1 MTTPTLEPT
10 ELRAGDTWTWTR
22 SLPDYPA
29 TTWTLKYRFK
39 HASAAGFE
47 IVASAAGSDFSISVA
62 ASASTAY
69 EAGDWT
75 WMSWVEKVDG
85 TKITVGQGLTRILPI
100 IAMGWSPRH
109 STTAAMPARRW
120 RLSNPGSKIAIRP
133 SRNTRSP
140 GRRMRYI
147 PVVDLLKLRQLYK
160 AEVAAEEAAAAIA
173 NGVAAPKRIQF
184 RM

>member
-85 TKITVGQGLTRILPI
+85 TKITVGQGLTRILPDYRN
-100 IAMGWSPRH
+100 GLV
-109 STTAAMPARRW
+109 TAAFDDRSHARKTLAALESWIEDRNPAVAEYE
-120 RLSNPGSKIAIRP
+120 I
-133 SRNTRSP
+133 T

-147 PVVDLLKLRQLYK
+147 PLVDLLKLRQLYK